1 MRSAPIAAALLLAT
15 CACAAQ
21 PLLSD
26 EQVHASLLR
35 ENLFRIAARQQ
46 RLEPAVTIC
55 LVTDP
60 NRLIV
65 DAAEKLASEMFA
77 KIRVRLQWHEPPVCP
92 AGVGDPVALMLTSFT
107 PEAYFHGALGVALPL
122 EGTHA
127 WVFYDRVLRASPDD
141 TYLAA
146 LLAHVMAHEIA
157 HLLQGI
163 IRHSESG
170 ILKARWSGT
179 DCARMASF
187 PLMFT
192 REDASL
198 IQQGLAERR
207 SRWVSNA
214 STGTLGDRVNE
225 IYAPVGASWPAP

>member
-1 MRSAPIAAALLLAT
+1 LLLIAA
-15 CACAAQ
+15 
-21 PLLSD
+21 
-26 EQVHASLLR
+26 
-35 ENLFRIAARQQ
+35 NQQ
-46 RLEPAVTIC
+46 RSEQAVTIC

-65 DAAEKLASEMFA
+65 DAAEKLANDMFA

-92 AGVGDPVALMLTSFT
+92 AGVGDPVALMLTSLT
-107 PEAYFHGALGVALPL
+107 PDAYFQGALGVALPL

-127 WVFYDRVLRASPDD
+127 WVFYDRVLRASQDD
-141 TYLAA
+141 AYLAA

-157 HLLQGI
+157 HVLQGM

-170 ILKARWSGT
+170 ILKAHWSGT

-192 REDASL
+192 REDAIL
-198 IQQGLAERR
+198 IHQGLEERR
-207 SRWVSNA
+207 SR
-214 STGTLGDRVNE
+214 L
-225 IYAPVGASWPAP
+225 IAPVQRRGFRTSIQ